1 MPHPTF
7 PTQPLRIR
15 AGMLVSQANRLYP
28 GGCLVVN
35 AGGVL
40 AIEASPAGRVDL
52 ELPEWVIIPPLINS
66 HTHLEFSGLVEPLS
80 QTQGF
85 TGWIENVIR
94 YRRERMSDLLEE
106 SAAVSRLNNQTEVR
120 HSLRFDDIRK
130 GLAESIAGGAA
141 TITDIA
147 TDPFDTEI
155 AEQFFSTSSSSTQKS
170 ASEIIPAP
178 LVAVTDWQHS
188 GGKVAGLKLL
198 AFGEVLGWGSERQKD
213 VKRWYLDLQK
223 TWTEAA
229 HHPASKVRA
238 LEVGGGISP
247 HAPYSTSPHLI
258 QWCIEQSRKQHIP
271 LAMHLAE
278 TEEELEWLEARTG
291 PFANVLEKLG
301 IPPIPKLSQWQ
312 SLMDYLQQLARAERA
327 LVVHGNYLAQ
337 EHWDYLASRRE
348 HMSVVYCPRT
358 HRYFGHRTYPLKK
371 MMESGVRV
379 VLGTDSRAS
388 NPDLNLWNELLFV
401 ASTFQDIPPETWLNL
416 VTEEAAWS
424 LGLGNFSG
432 KLVPGSAPIW
442 NMLRL
447 NKGGPIPETGRFW
460 ESLFSPGDYTTPLLV
475 TIPGRS

>member
-1 MPHPTF
+1 MTYPISPTK
-7 PTQPLRIR
+7 PLRIR
-15 AGMLVSQANRLYP
+15 AGMLVSQANHLFR

-35 AGGVL
+35 AEGVL
-40 AIEASPAGRVDL
+40 AIEASPAGKVDL
-52 ELPEWVIIPPLINS
+52 ELPEWVVIPPLLNS
-66 HTHLEFSGLVEPLS
+66 HTHLEFSGLAEPLS
-80 QTQGF
+80 QTRGF

-94 YRRERMSDLLEE
+94 YRRERMSDLPEE
-106 SAAVSRLNNQTEVR
+106 STDISQLQNKTEGR
-120 HSLRFDDIRK
+120 HSPRFDDIRK

-141 TITDIA
+141 TIADIA

-155 AEQFFSTSSSSTQKS
+155 ADQFFSSSSFSAQKS
-170 ASEIIPAP
+170 ASEMIPAP

-188 GGKVAGLKLL
+188 SGKVAGLKLL

-213 VKRWYLDLQK
+213 VKRWYHDLQK
-223 TWTEAA
+223 TWTETA
-229 HHPASKVRA
+229 HHHASKVRT

-258 QWCIEQSRKQHIP
+258 QWCIEQSRKLHIP

-278 TEEELEWLEARTG
+278 TEEELEWLERRTG

-301 IPPIPKLSQWQ
+301 IPPIPKLSQWR
-312 SLMDYLQQLARAERA
+312 SIMDYLQQLSRAYRA
-327 LVVHGNYLAQ
+327 LVVHGNYLKQ

-401 ASTFQDIPPETWLNL
+401 ASTFQDVPPATWLSL
-416 VTEEAAWS
+416 VTTDAAWS
-424 LGLGNFSG
+424 LGTGNSSG
-432 KLVPGSAPIW
+432 KLVPGSAPLW

-447 NKGGPIPETGRFW
+447 KQGGPIPEAGRFW
-460 ESLFSPGDYTTPLLV
+460 ESLFSPGDYTAPLLV
-475 TIPGRS
+475 TIRTPS